1 MNLEK
6 LDTTEL
12 INVYSK
18 IISLLKVRGVIR
30 TKNLIGDLGEF
41 LAIEYFNN
49 NPKLSNLQEA
59 PAGTQNID
67 AISRDGE
74 RYSVKSTSNKTTGV
88 FHGLETNNSTKSDKQ
103 KFEYLLIMK
112 FNNNYEVE
120 KIIQLNWS
128 LFLKHKKWH
137 RTMQAWNIT
146 ITKSLLN
153 EAKILF
159 NKTKEGN

>member
-49 NPKLSNLQEA
+49 N
-59 PAGTQNID
+59 
-67 AISRDGE
+67 
-74 RYSVKSTSNKTTGV
+74 
-88 FHGLETNNSTKSDKQ
+88 
-103 KFEYLLIMK
+103 
-112 FNNNYEVE
+112 YEVE

-137 RTMQAWNIT
+137 KTMQAWNIT

-153 EAKILF
+153 EAEILF
-159 NKTKEGN
+159 NKTKDGN

>member
-1 MNLEK
+1 MDLEK

-12 INVYSK
+12 MNVYSK

-30 TKNLIGDLGEF
+30 TKNLIVDLGEF

-49 NPKLSNLQEA
+49 NSKLSNLQEA
-59 PAGTQNID
+59 PASTQNID
-67 AISRDGE
+67 AISRSGQ
-74 RYSVKSTSNKTTGV
+74 RYSIKSTSTKTTGV
-88 FHGLETNNSTKSDKQ
+88 FHDLETNNSTKSDKQ

-112 FNNNYEVE
+112 FDNNYEVE
-120 KIIQLNWS
+120 QIIQLNWS

-137 RTMQAWNIT
+137 KTMQAWNIT

-153 EAKILF
+153 EAEILF
-159 NKTKEGN
+159 NKKR